1 MATPVISSRK
11 EAEVAEAIDS
21 YEVGERHAYKK
32 GDAAHSRA
40 KQSEVFSPQSTLP
53 LDALRP

>member
-1 MATPVISSRK
+1 VISSRK